1 VSPQSS
7 VLFHPAVF
15 IVVLRLRGNNK
26 LIFGAM
32 PKKIPGVWGQSPQ
45 GAQYR
50 IRKLSD
56 FRIGYLAFPSDGR
69 SPASGRGGGTRMRSR
84 LRLLA
89 VCVRKLF
96 VRLGLRGRHPHPPPP
111 SPASGRGGDARA
123 RYGDPRPAG
132 EGEERARGMGGGS
145 D

>member
-1 VSPQSS
+1 MSQKSS
-7 VLFHPAVF
+7 VLFHPAVL

-69 SPASGRGGGTRMRSR
+69 SPASGRGGAASSHALAR
-84 LRLLA
+84 LRA
-89 VCVRKLF
+89 I
-96 VRLGLRGRHPHPPPP
+96 
-111 SPASGRGGDARA
+111 AIEQARDLCA
-123 RYGDPRPAG
+123 
-132 EGEERARGMGGGS
+132 
-145 D
+145 